1 MIIFNTTY
9 HVDDELEASFIA
21 WLKENYIPMALRR
34 EELSEPQLCRVMTTG
49 EEDGSSLS
57 LQFHVQDTFDG
68 AYYADVL
75 VGEGGRTVVGVELTE
90 ALVSRFGDRVVG
102 FNTLLEVID

>member
-21 WLKENYIPMALRR
+21 WLKENYIPMALR
-34 EELSEPQLCRVMTTG
+34 SEPQLCRVMTTG

-57 LQFHVQDTFDG
+57 LQFHVQDTE
-68 AYYADVL
+68 ALSLWYK
-75 VGEGGRTVVGVELTE
+75 EMGVELTE

>member
-9 HVDDELEASFIA
+9 HVDSELEVIFIA
-21 WLKENYIPMALRR
+21 WLKKNYIPMALRR
-34 EELSEPQLCRVMTTG
+34 EELSEPQLCRVITTG
-49 EEDGSSLS
+49 EESGSSLS
-57 LQFHVQDTFDG
+57 LQFHVRDTE
-68 AYYADVL
+68 ALSLWY
-75 VGEGGRTVVGVELTE
+75 EEVGVELAE

>member
-57 LQFHVQDTFDG
+57 LQVHVQDTE
-68 AYYADVL
+68 ALSLWYK
-75 VGEGGRTVVGVELTE
+75 EMGVELTE

>member
-57 LQFHVQDTFDG
+57 LQFHVQDT
-68 AYYADVL
+68 
-75 VGEGGRTVVGVELTE
+75 E